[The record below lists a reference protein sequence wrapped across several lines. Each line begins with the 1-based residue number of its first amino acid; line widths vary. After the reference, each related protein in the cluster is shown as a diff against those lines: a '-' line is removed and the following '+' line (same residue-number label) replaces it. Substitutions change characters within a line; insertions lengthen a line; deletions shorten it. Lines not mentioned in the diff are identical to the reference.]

1 MNQNFRK
8 TALMAG
14 ACAILGLAYSPS
26 VYADAAVNTV
36 QSVQQTK
43 KVTGTVKDA
52 MGPVIG
58 ASILE
63 KGTSNGTVTDLDGNF
78 SLNVQPGA
86 TLVISYIGFETQEIA
101 VGNQSTI
108 NVTMKEDNTSLE
120 EVVVIGYGVQKKKL
134 VTGATVQVKGDDI
147 AKLNTTSALTAM
159 QSQSPGV
166 QIVQANG
173 QAGNSFKVNIRGI
186 GTTGDSSPLVIIDG
200 VAGGDLN
207 SLNPNDIES
216 IDVLKDAASAAIYGA
231 RAANGVILVTTKQ
244 GKAGKVQVSYDGYV
258 GFQYLAKKDDATN
271 AKEFM
276 YGQELKAFNGGNPAP
291 VWKNVL
297 PADLYESIENG
308 SWNGTD
314 WINESYHKGAVT
326 QNHSIGLIGGTD
338 VSKFSLGVS
347 YTNQEG
353 LLGGD
358 AQSQYER
365 YNVRVNSDH
374 VLLKGKD
381 FDVIKIGENVS
392 FSHVGRS
399 GIATGNMYWN
409 SVHNLLGANPLLPVY
424 DAKGNWYTNPE
435 MAANG
440 WTVGSAAN
448 PLALDALTSRG
459 LNESKSYNLGISA
472 FLEIQPLKGLVW
484 RSQFN
489 YKHWDSTYR
498 SMDRVYS
505 IGSNSA
511 TQEAVGQSMSNGSS
525 WSWENTIAWSKKFG
539 EHDVNVV
546 VGNTLEKNSFGMNL
560 GANSHKSLFG
570 DDWSRAY
577 ISNMK
582 PADLNTDATMS
593 GSPEGDWSLA
603 SFFGRASYNY
613 AEKYM
618 AQFTIRT
625 DGSSNFMRGH
635 RWGTFPS
642 ASIGWVI
649 TNEKFMEKAS
659 SWLDF
664 LKIRASWGQNGNQ
677 SISNFQYLSTFAFDN
692 QNGYYFG
699 NGNKTLQTTGGYMSV
714 LKNENVT
721 WETSEQIDLGIDARF
736 LNSRL
741 GLNFDYYIK
750 KTKDWLVRAPIQ
762 AVWGLSAPYINGG
775 DVKNKG
781 FELGINW
788 NDRIGKDFTYGA
800 SFNIAYNKNE
810 ITRISNSEGII
821 HGPTAVLNGTAGEI
835 FRAEVGQPIGYFYGY
850 KTDGVFQNQA
860 QIDAFNAKYSDT
872 IHGTITPGDVI
883 FVDVNGDGVIDANDK
898 TNIGDPH
905 PDVNIGFN
913 IHAEYKGFDFSVTGA
928 GAFGQQIVRTWDNNE
943 SSITNLNKKILYGSW
958 KGEGTSNFLPKLN
971 TMVDPNWVNFSSIWV
986 EDADYL
992 KIQNVTLGYDFK
1004 RIWKGC
1010 PLSQLRL
1017 YVSAQNLFTFTGY
1030 SGMDPENGSDGDTV
1044 GWAAG
1049 IDNGFYPSP
1058 RTYLVGVNIKF

>member
-1 MNQNFRK
+1 M
-8 TALMAG
+8 
-14 ACAILGLAYSPS
+14 
-26 VYADAAVNTV
+26 
-36 QSVQQTK
+36 
-43 KVTGTVKDA
+43 
-52 MGPVIG
+52 
-58 ASILE
+58 
-63 KGTSNGTVTDLDGNF
+63 
-78 SLNVQPGA
+78 QPGA

-489 YKHWDSTYR
+489 YKHCDC
-498 SMDRVYS
+498 
-505 IGSNSA
+505 ICFH
-511 TQEAVGQSMSNGSS
+511 
-525 WSWENTIAWSKKFG
+525 ILKFLDQIT
-539 EHDVNVV
+539 HYYFPYP
-546 VGNTLEKNSFGMNL
+546 KNSPN
-560 GANSHKSLFG
+560 
-570 DDWSRAY
+570 
-577 ISNMK
+577 
-582 PADLNTDATMS
+582 
-593 GSPEGDWSLA
+593 
-603 SFFGRASYNY
+603 
-613 AEKYM
+613 
-618 AQFTIRT
+618 
-625 DGSSNFMRGH
+625 
-635 RWGTFPS
+635 
-642 ASIGWVI
+642 
-649 TNEKFMEKAS
+649 
-659 SWLDF
+659 
-664 LKIRASWGQNGNQ
+664 
-677 SISNFQYLSTFAFDN
+677 
-692 QNGYYFG
+692 
-699 NGNKTLQTTGGYMSV
+699 
-714 LKNENVT
+714 
-721 WETSEQIDLGIDARF
+721 
-736 LNSRL
+736 
-741 GLNFDYYIK
+741 
-750 KTKDWLVRAPIQ
+750 
-762 AVWGLSAPYINGG
+762 
-775 DVKNKG
+775 
-781 FELGINW
+781 
-788 NDRIGKDFTYGA
+788 
-800 SFNIAYNKNE
+800 
-810 ITRISNSEGII
+810 
-821 HGPTAVLNGTAGEI
+821 
-835 FRAEVGQPIGYFYGY
+835 
-850 KTDGVFQNQA
+850 
-860 QIDAFNAKYSDT
+860 
-872 IHGTITPGDVI
+872 
-883 FVDVNGDGVIDANDK
+883 
-898 TNIGDPH
+898 
-905 PDVNIGFN
+905 
-913 IHAEYKGFDFSVTGA
+913 
-928 GAFGQQIVRTWDNNE
+928 
-943 SSITNLNKKILYGSW
+943 
-958 KGEGTSNFLPKLN
+958 PK
-971 TMVDPNWVNFSSIWV
+971 
-986 EDADYL
+986 
-992 KIQNVTLGYDFK
+992 
-1004 RIWKGC
+1004 
-1010 PLSQLRL
+1010 
-1017 YVSAQNLFTFTGY
+1017 
-1030 SGMDPENGSDGDTV
+1030 
-1044 GWAAG
+1044 
-1049 IDNGFYPSP
+1049 
-1058 RTYLVGVNIKF
+1058 